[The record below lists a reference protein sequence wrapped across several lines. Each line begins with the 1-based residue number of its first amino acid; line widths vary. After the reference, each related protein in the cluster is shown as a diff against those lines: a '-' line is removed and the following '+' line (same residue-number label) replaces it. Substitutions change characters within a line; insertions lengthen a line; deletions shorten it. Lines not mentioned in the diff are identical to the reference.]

1 MKRFATILV
10 LCCAATFGA
19 RAQGTL
25 HMPADAKSMGMGGI
39 RTTTLSASH
48 AIYTNAASAAFSRQ
62 RLQLSGSYFSPDDRD
77 CYIASGQYNI
87 DNRNFLLAGWRQ
99 YRIDAR
105 NNDMSADLGYTR
117 RIDDRWAVGVTA
129 RYLRVKTPH
138 AAADALAADLSV
150 LHVLPLEGIGHYTTL
165 RIGGRLADIGGWVS
179 GSHAALPLNLAAGA
193 AFDTFVTDAH
203 EVTLGVDAGY
213 CFTPG
218 DVRGFQASV
227 GAEYNLMQ
235 LLQLR
240 AGYHFGAREAYYPNY
255 ASLGAGV
262 RFMHLRLDFAYLFA
276 ARDTFLRNT
285 WSVSFG
291 FDF

>member
-1 MKRFATILV
+1 M
-10 LCCAATFGA
+10 
-19 RAQGTL
+19 
-25 HMPADAKSMGMGGI
+25 
-39 RTTTLSASH
+39 
-48 AIYTNAASAAFSRQ
+48 
-62 RLQLSGSYFSPDDRD
+62 
-77 CYIASGQYNI
+77 
-87 DNRNFLLAGWRQ
+87 
-99 YRIDAR
+99 
-105 NNDMSADLGYTR
+105 
-117 RIDDRWAVGVTA
+117 
-129 RYLRVKTPH
+129 
-138 AAADALAADLSV
+138 
-150 LHVLPLEGIGHYTTL
+150 
-165 RIGGRLADIGGWVS
+165 S
-179 GSHAALPLNLAAGA
+179 GSHAALPLNLTAGA

-235 LLQLR
+235 LLRLR
-240 AGYHFGAREAYYPNY
+240 AVATHFGAREAYYPNY

-262 RFMHLRLDFAYLFA
+262 RFMHPCASTSPRYLFA

>member
-39 RTTTLSASH
+39 RTTTPSASH

-129 RYLRVKTPH
+129 RYLRVKAPH

-150 LHVLPLEGIGHYTTL
+150 LHILPLEGIGHYTTL
-165 RIGGRLADIGGWVS
+165 RIGGRLADIGG
-179 GSHAALPLNLAAGA
+179 
-193 AFDTFVTDAH
+193 
-203 EVTLGVDAGY
+203 
-213 CFTPG
+213 
-218 DVRGFQASV
+218 
-227 GAEYNLMQ
+227 
-235 LLQLR
+235 
-240 AGYHFGAREAYYPNY
+240 
-255 ASLGAGV
+255 
-262 RFMHLRLDFAYLFA
+262 
-276 ARDTFLRNT
+276 
-285 WSVSFG
+285 
-291 FDF
+291 

>member
-1 MKRFATILV
+1 MMLA

-62 RLQLSGSYFSPDDRD
+62 RLQLSGSYFSPGDRD

-129 RYLRVKTPH
+129 RYLRVKAPH

-150 LHVLPLEGIGHYTTL
+150 LHILPLEGIGHYTTL

-179 GSHAALPLNLAAGA
+179 GSHAALPLNLAVCQYFGQKKLKDYAV
-193 AFDTFVTDAH
+193 FSSSSSSFCW
-203 EVTLGVDAGY
+203 GV
-213 CFTPG
+213 
-218 DVRGFQASV
+218 
-227 GAEYNLMQ
+227 M
-235 LLQLR
+235 
-240 AGYHFGAREAYYPNY
+240 
-255 ASLGAGV
+255 
-262 RFMHLRLDFAYLFA
+262 
-276 ARDTFLRNT
+276 
-285 WSVSFG
+285 
-291 FDF
+291 